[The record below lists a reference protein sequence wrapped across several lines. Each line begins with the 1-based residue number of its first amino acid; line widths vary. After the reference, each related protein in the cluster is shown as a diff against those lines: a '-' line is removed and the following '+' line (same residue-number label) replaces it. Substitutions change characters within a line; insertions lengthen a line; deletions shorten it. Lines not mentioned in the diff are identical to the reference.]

1 MLVDGAV
8 AATAARVCQV
18 SSNRSLE
25 EALAAL
31 ARELA
36 VVLPRTLVAADDALD
51 AGLLTAVATSAAAGR
66 RSSERRTLVVLV
78 VMLACRRV
86 VVGATSGPSTG
97 TVDASDAEVGAG
109 LLQLVRPRQSV
120 NCAERRH
127 LHGPV
132 HRRRVLHV
140 SEAASST

>member
-51 AGLLTAVATSAAAGR
+51 AGLLTAVATSAAA
-66 RSSERRTLVVLV
+66 
-78 VMLACRRV
+78 
-86 VVGATSGPSTG
+86 
-97 TVDASDAEVGAG
+97 
-109 LLQLVRPRQSV
+109 
-120 NCAERRH
+120 
-127 LHGPV
+127 
-132 HRRRVLHV
+132 
-140 SEAASST
+140 